1 MKNLKISHKLFI
13 LIAGLVVAFAV
24 SMGLLIRS
32 SVENIYTGRYAA
44 MQTQVDIAMSVLD
57 HFQKQ
62 EADGKMTHEA
72 AQAQAFETISSMSY
86 QPNGYIFGYD
96 YSGLRVAM
104 PGNKGVGKNF
114 IDLKDPDGTPVI
126 KNLIDV
132 ARAGGGISSYK
143 WPKPGGPD
151 DVTYLKSSYSKA
163 FEPWQIMVGTGAYM
177 DDLQAK
183 VRTMV
188 ISTLAQG
195 VGVVLLGIIAAYFLV
210 RSITGPLSDIH
221 RGLTAVADE
230 RTDVDIPHAE
240 LTNEIG
246 TMAKATLALREKAK
260 ERLDMQAR
268 EVEQQR
274 VIESER
280 ENTMRVKQMEAETQS
295 HVVSTISAALQSL
308 SSGDLTVRCSD
319 LGRGYETLRDSFNDA
334 VEGLEAAMSAV
345 SVKGNEI
352 TASKD
357 EIRRASSELSLR
369 TERQAANLE
378 EASAAI
384 DELSVTVRHTAEG
397 AHNAATKVS
406 NISTE
411 AAKSDEVVV
420 KAIAAMSGIEN
431 SSNEISKII
440 GVIDEIAFQ
449 TNLLALNAG
458 VEAARAG
465 DSGKGFA
472 VVAQEVRELAQRSA
486 AAAKQIKEQISQS
499 SGQVSEGVSLVGKA
513 GDALRQISCQ
523 IKEANEIVSTIARSA
538 QEQNATL
545 GSISSSVNQLDIAT
559 QQNAAMAEETTASA
573 TILAQDTEELLHLID
588 KFRVSGSA
596 TSYKPARRAA

>member
-1 MKNLKISHKLFI
+1 MKNLRISHKLFI
-13 LIAGLVVAFAV
+13 LIAGLVLAFAV

-32 SVENIYTGRYAA
+32 SAESIYTARYDA
-44 MQTQVDIAMSVLD
+44 MRTQVDIAMSVLD
-57 HFQKQ
+57 HFQKL
-62 EADGKMTHEA
+62 EVSGKLTHDL
-72 AQAQAFETISSMSY
+72 AQAGAFETISSMSY

-96 YSGLRVAM
+96 YTGLRVAM

-114 IDLKDPDGTPVI
+114 IDMKDPDGTPVI
-126 KNLIDV
+126 KNLLDV

-143 WPKPGGPD
+143 WPKPNGPE

-163 FEPWQIMVGTGAYM
+163 FEPWQIMIGTGAYM
-177 DDLQAK
+177 DDLQDK
-183 VRTMV
+183 VKAMV
-188 ISTLAQG
+188 IATLAQG
-195 VGVVLLGIIAAYFLV
+195 IGVVLLGLLAAYFLV
-210 RSITGPLSDIH
+210 RSITGPLSTIH
-221 RGLTAVADE
+221 HGLTAVADE
-230 RTDVDIPHAE
+230 RTDVEIPHAE
-240 LTNEIG
+240 MSNEIG
-246 TMAKATLALREKAK
+246 AMAKATLALREKVK
-260 ERLDMQAR
+260 ERLEMERRAI
-268 EVEQQR
+268 EQQR
-274 VIESER
+274 VIDSER
-280 ENTMRVKQMEAETQS
+280 ESTMRLKQTEAETQS
-295 HVVSTISAALQSL
+295 HVVSTISVALQAL

-319 LGRGYETLRDSFNDA
+319 LGPTYEGLRNDFNDA
-334 VEGLEAAMSAV
+334 LEKLEEAMLTV
-345 SVKGNEI
+345 SHKGHEI

-357 EIRRASSELSLR
+357 EIRRASSELSTR

-384 DELSVTVRHTAEG
+384 EELSVTVRHAADG
-397 AHNAATKVS
+397 AREAATKVS

-411 AAKSDEVVV
+411 AARSDEVVV
-420 KAIAAMSGIEN
+420 KAIAAMSGIEQ
-431 SSNEISKII
+431 SSSEITKII

-499 SGQVSEGVSLVGKA
+499 SDQVSAGVNLVGKA
-513 GDALRQISCQ
+513 GDALRQISSQ
-523 IKEANEIVSTIARSA
+523 IQEANAIVASIARSA

-573 TILAQDTEELLHLID
+573 TVLAQETEELLNLIGN
-588 KFRVSGSA
+588 FRVGGQGA
-596 TSYKPARRAA
+596 PKTARRRAA

>member
-1 MKNLKISHKLFI
+1 MKNLRISHKLFI
-13 LIAGLVVAFAV
+13 LIAGLVLAFSV

-32 SVENIYTGRYAA
+32 SAESIYTARYDA
-44 MQTQVDIAMSVLD
+44 MRTQVDIAMSVLD

-62 EADGKMTHEA
+62 EAAGKMTHEA
-72 AQAQAFETISSMSY
+72 AQAQAFDTISNMSY
-86 QPNGYIFGYD
+86 QPNGYIFGYE
-96 YSGLRVAM
+96 YNGLRVAM
-104 PGNKGVGKNF
+104 PDNKGVGKNF
-114 IDLKDPDGTPVI
+114 IDMKDPDGTPVI

-143 WPKPGGPD
+143 WPKPAGPE

-163 FEPWQIMVGTGAYM
+163 FEPWKIMIGTGAYM
-177 DDLQAK
+177 DDLQNK
-183 VRTMV
+183 VSTMV
-188 ISTLAQG
+188 INTLAQG
-195 VGVVLLGIIAAYFLV
+195 VGVVLLGIVAAYFLV
-210 RSITGPLSDIH
+210 RSITGPLADIH
-221 RGLTAVADE
+221 HGLTAVADE
-230 RTDVDIPHAE
+230 RTDIDIPHAE
-240 LTNEIG
+240 LANEIG
-246 TMAKATLALREKAK
+246 TMAKATLALREKVK
-260 ERLDMQAR
+260 ERLELEKR

-274 VIESER
+274 MIDSER
-280 ENTMRVKQMEAETQS
+280 ESAMRVRQNEAETQS
-295 HVVSTISAALQSL
+295 HVVSTISVALQTL
-308 SSGDLTVRCSD
+308 SSGDLTVRCSN
-319 LGRGYETLRDSFNDA
+319 LGPTYEGLRNNFNDA
-334 VEGLEAAMSAV
+334 LQKLEEAMSTV
-345 SVKGNEI
+345 SEKGHEI

-357 EIRRASSELSLR
+357 EIRRASSELSMR

-384 DELSVTVRHTAEG
+384 DELSVTVRQTADG
-397 AHNAATKVS
+397 ARDAATKVS

-411 AAKSDEVVV
+411 AARSDDVVV
-420 KAIAAMSGIEN
+420 KAIAAMSGIEQ

-499 SGQVSEGVSLVGKA
+499 SGQVSEGVNLVGKA
-513 GDALRQISCQ
+513 GDALRQISSQ
-523 IKEANEIVSTIARSA
+523 IKEANEIVTAIARSA

-573 TILAQDTEELLHLID
+573 TVLAQETEELLNLIGN
-588 KFRVSGSA
+588 FRVSGAGASHM
-596 TSYKPARRAA
+596 SKRRAA